1 MKSVRFDRW
10 IALLALAILLTP
22 GFASAQEA
30 DTLGITGTFGM
41 SGMYLG
47 IGDVLGDDLAG
58 VYANGHAHTWTL
70 TLHGLSYS
78 YHHFYDE
85 WSDEF
90 SEGHFDQYIT
100 RVHATAFDFQFF
112 GPDADVLNAAVS
124 QQLVSGGLTDGAGFE
139 VWNGDYYDSASFP
152 DDGGRYSSFD
162 IKLRPRDAATGV
174 SFVVQGYPGVLFST
188 DELGYPLVEP
198 QRVWAWYSGI
208 VDLRPGNAGELESG
222 PDVVDIGSSESP
234 PTLSIAD
241 GSVLEGGK
249 GASRLN
255 LTVTLSQSSDAV
267 VTVYYATSNG
277 TALATSDYTATSGT
291 LTFQPG
297 ETSRTISVSIKGDRQ
312 REANETF
319 TVWLSDATGAY
330 IADRVA
336 TVTILNDD

>member
-10 IALLALAILLTP
+10 IALLALAIVLTP

-30 DTLGITGTFGM
+30 GTLGISGTFGM

-47 IGDVLGDDLAG
+47 IDDVLGDDLAE

-78 YHHFYDE
+78 YHHFYDA

-112 GPDADVLNAAVS
+112 GPDADVLNAVVS

-139 VWNGDYYDSASFP
+139 VWNGDYLDSAFP

-162 IKLRPRDAATGV
+162 IGLRPLDAATGV

-188 DELGYPLVEP
+188 DEFGYPLVEP
-198 QRVWAWYSGI
+198 QRASAWYSGI
-208 VDLRPGNAGELESG
+208 VDSRPGNAGELESG
-222 PDVVDIGSSESP
+222 PDVVDIGSSEPP

-249 GASRLN
+249 GVSRLN
-255 LTVTLSQSSDAV
+255 LTVTLSPSSDAV
-267 VTVYYATSNG
+267 VTVLYATSDG
-277 TALATSDYTATSGT
+277 TALARSDYTATSGT

-297 ETSRTISVSIKGDRQ
+297 ETSRTISVSIKGDRK
-312 REANETF
+312 REPNETF
-319 TVWLSDATGAY
+319 TVWLSDAMGAY